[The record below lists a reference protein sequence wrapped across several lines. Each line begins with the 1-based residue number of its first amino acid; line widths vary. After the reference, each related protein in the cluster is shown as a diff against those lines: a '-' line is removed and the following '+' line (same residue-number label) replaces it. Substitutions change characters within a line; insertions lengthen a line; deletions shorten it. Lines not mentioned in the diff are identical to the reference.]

1 MDGLFLYSK
10 QWCNILLLCQK
21 CSFKLRDCRSRLTQA
36 LNESSEEKEVTSV
49 RDWGRE
55 SKQMREKAREKGC
68 LCLDMGGMRNRGLL
82 WKNFLLFLIVH
93 TGFYPGE
100 IRRTWLQQYKHDQ
113 VQFSSQSPDS
123 KYNHIR
129 NSTIYLVVLYL
140 LPSFPS
146 DTPYLAYPKVSY
158 QFPQWKQVPQ
168 WQWPRQQ
175 S

>member
-1 MDGLFLYSK
+1 MGVD
-10 QWCNILLLCQK
+10 
-21 CSFKLRDCRSRLTQA
+21 DCLTWAMVGALGRSTWNHEQNQSGAKKEDRGWMHFFSRVNSDVTFCYCARNADLNSEIAGPGWQLQA

-55 SKQMREKAREKGC
+55 SKDMREEAREKGC

-82 WKNFLLFLIVH
+82 WKNFLLFRIVH

-123 KYNHIR
+123 KYSRIH
-129 NSTIYLVVLYL
+129 NST
-140 LPSFPS
+140 
-146 DTPYLAYPKVSY
+146 VSIL
-158 QFPQWKQVPQ
+158 
-168 WQWPRQQ
+168 
-175 S
+175 